1 MALIMGH
8 EIVFVGRSNVGKS
21 TLLRQLI
28 GKNVRVGRRPGVTL
42 KPNQFR
48 LDDLLITD
56 MPGFGFM
63 SGTSKQGQERIKD
76 MIVQHLDENAD
87 RILVA
92 VQVIDASSFVDIVDR
107 WERRGEIPIDVE
119 LFHFLHDLELP
130 AILAVNKIDKL
141 KDIDSAVDQI
151 IERLDMPPPWRQ
163 WRDRIALMCAKKGQ
177 IDELRNLIKE
187 RLHAAKRDDLLKHFS

>member
-28 GKNVRVGRRPGVTL
+28 GKNVRIGRRPGVTL
-42 KPNQFR
+42 KPNHFY

-63 SGTSKQGQERIKD
+63 IGISRQGQEQIKD
-76 MIVQHLDENAD
+76 IIVQYLDENAD

-92 VQVIDASSFVDIVDR
+92 VQVIDASSFIEITDR

-119 LFHFLHDLELP
+119 LFHFLHDLDIP
-130 AILAVNKIDKL
+130 VILAVNKIDKL
-141 KDIDSAVDQI
+141 EDIDSEVDQI
-151 IERLDMPPPWRQ
+151 IERLDMLPPWRQ
-163 WRDRIALMCAKKGQ
+163 WRDRVVLMCAKKGQ
-177 IDELRNLIKE
+177 MGELRFLIKE
-187 RLHAAKRDDLLKHFS
+187 RLHAVKRDDLLKYFS

>member
-28 GKNVRVGRRPGVTL
+28 GKNVRIGRRPGVTL
-42 KPNQFR
+42 KPNHFY

-63 SGTSKQGQERIKD
+63 IGISRQGQEQIKD
-76 MIVQHLDENAD
+76 IIVQYLDENAD

-92 VQVIDASSFVDIVDR
+92 VQVIDASSFIDITDR

-119 LFHFLHDLELP
+119 LFHFLHDLDIP
-130 AILAVNKIDKL
+130 VILAVNKIDKL
-141 KDIDSAVDQI
+141 EDIDSEVDQI
-151 IERLDMPPPWRQ
+151 IERLDMLPPWRQ
-163 WRDRIALMCAKKGQ
+163 WRDRVVLMCAKKGQ
-177 IDELRNLIKE
+177 MGELRFLIKE
-187 RLHAAKRDDLLKHFS
+187 RLHAVKRDDLLKYFS

>member
-1 MALIMGH
+1 MALTMGY

-42 KPNQFR
+42 KPNHFY

-63 SGTSKQGQERIKD
+63 SGISRQGQEQIKD
-76 MIVQHLDENAD
+76 MIVQYLDENAD
-87 RILVA
+87 RILAA
-92 VQVIDASSFVDIVDR
+92 VQVIDASSFIEITDR

-119 LFHFLHDLELP
+119 LFHFLHDLDIP
-130 AILAVNKIDKL
+130 VILAVNKIDKL
-141 KDIDSAVDQI
+141 KDIDSEVDQL
-151 IERLDMPPPWRQ
+151 IERFDMLPPWRQ

-177 IDELRNLIKE
+177 VGELRFLIKE